1 MCTTLSRFF
10 RLILESMQMDE
21 MFQWASRSSQDV
33 QNFLSLWPSLH
44 WSGFGR
50 DDNYYVSV
58 SLLRNYATRFA
69 SWFSICGKTR
79 RTAGE
84 QIVVSLHTQHYIESQ
99 WCIWLCASALDEEEL
114 YNGISLKEGGIR
126 RGLVSDY
133 IKDGTAA
140 FKFVAAQCQFRLNV
154 KALWGDPKI
163 FGRISFCVNCSLL
176 ILSCCAVHLRTM
188 MHCIIALLQYLVQI
202 WARAGGGGGE
212 GEGGGGSVPVVR
224 SQAPALGAFC
234 AGKV

>member
-1 MCTTLSRFF
+1 MGHTLFALSAITWNMRRSIFNYVRKMCTALSRVL

-21 MFQWASRSSQDV
+21 MFQWASRSSQDL

-84 QIVVSLHTQHYIESQ
+84 QIVVLSLNTQHNIESQ
-99 WCIWLCASALDEEEL
+99 WCTWLSRSALGEEVL
-114 YNGISLKEGGIR
+114 YNGISLR
-126 RGLVSDY
+126 RW
-133 IKDGTAA
+133 K
-140 FKFVAAQCQFRLNV
+140 K
-154 KALWGDPKI
+154 K
-163 FGRISFCVNCSLL
+163 RIGVWLYKRRHCS
-176 ILSCCAVHLRTM
+176 IQVCCSTM
-188 MHCIIALLQYLVQI
+188 SI
-202 WARAGGGGGE
+202 
-212 GEGGGGSVPVVR
+212 
-224 SQAPALGAFC
+224 
-234 AGKV
+234 